1 MIKPINIVEQ
11 ALSLYFFTTLNI
23 YGKMMPK
30 ITNNSET
37 IYQHKEKQ
45 LLIIIINVSDIR
57 RIVLNTRLLKK
68 KYHSVKQNNLTIIYI
83 LR

>member
-1 MIKPINIVEQ
+1 MVGQ

-37 IYQHKEKQ
+37 IYQRKEKTVADNNNKCQ
-45 LLIIIINVSDIR
+45 WYKANCI
-57 RIVLNTRLLKK
+57 
-68 KYHSVKQNNLTIIYI
+68 KYTAFKEKIP
-83 LR
+83 

>member
-1 MIKPINIVEQ
+1 MVGQ

-37 IYQHKEKQ
+37 IYQHKEKTVADNDNKCQ
-45 LLIIIINVSDIR
+45 
-57 RIVLNTRLLKK
+57 
-68 KYHSVKQNNLTIIYI
+68 
-83 LR
+83 

>member
-1 MIKPINIVEQ
+1 MVGK

-37 IYQHKEKQ
+37 IYQNKEK
-45 LLIIIINVSDIR
+45 IDIN
-57 RIVLNTRLLKK
+57 KK
-68 KYHSVKQNNLTIIYI
+68 NKC
-83 LR
+83 